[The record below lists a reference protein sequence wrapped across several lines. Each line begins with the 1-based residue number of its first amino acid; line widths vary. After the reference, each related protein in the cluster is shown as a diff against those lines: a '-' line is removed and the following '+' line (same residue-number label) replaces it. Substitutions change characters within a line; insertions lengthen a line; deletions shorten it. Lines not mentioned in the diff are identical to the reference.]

1 MIRYLALCLGLAAL
15 AFAYGWMLK
24 LSDLLQEHGYRWF
37 RGSAFV
43 TGVASAG
50 LGVGL
55 VALSHPPLRLLWL
68 AVLASWIVR
77 GRIDGPNHGV
87 MAVAMLSALIG
98 LGPSLWDRPFVLLYF
113 GVLLVTLGAV
123 HDLLQYT
130 SLRAPRPVEWFFEHQ
145 HLYWYLLA
153 IGYCLIFELDAALC
167 VTVYAFV
174 KGYGWLYDERRRVGL
189 KRVGIVHAP
198 SDDGPSDASEA

>member
-1 MIRYLALCLGLAAL
+1 MIGYLALCVGLAAL
-15 AFAYGWMLK
+15 AFAFGWMLK

-43 TGVASAG
+43 TGLASAG

-55 VALSHPPLRLLWL
+55 VVLSHTPLRLLWL
-68 AVLASWIVR
+68 AVLLSWIVR

-87 MAVAMLSALIG
+87 MAVAMLGALMG
-98 LGPSLWDRPFVLLYF
+98 LGPALSERPWVLLYF
-113 GVLLVTLGAV
+113 TVLLVTLGAV

-130 SLRAPRPVEWFFEHQ
+130 SMRAPRPVEWFFEHQ

-153 IGYCLIFELDAALC
+153 IGYCVIFDLDALLC
-167 VTVYAFV
+167 VTVYGFV

-189 KRVGIVHAP
+189 KRIGVTGGEPPEGAEETR
-198 SDDGPSDASEA
+198 G